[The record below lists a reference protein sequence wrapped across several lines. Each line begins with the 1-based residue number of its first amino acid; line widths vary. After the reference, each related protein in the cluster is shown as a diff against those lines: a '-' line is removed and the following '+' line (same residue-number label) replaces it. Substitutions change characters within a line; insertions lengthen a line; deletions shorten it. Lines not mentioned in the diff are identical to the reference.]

1 MLGMFLIKR
10 VHTDLLLPI
19 FTGIDNPTKKGNWIW
34 VIVCIREN
42 TKEPTN
48 EVCWCNQL
56 FRSFKNWGIL
66 RYKTFMISINN
77 SFYLCCLLYILSK
90 MAFNS
95 SVGAL
100 FTVDTRYSE
109 KILFNVK
116 IQILY
121 RFRENMAQVCQI
133 WTYLQTSCWSGKQ
146 WQQFLAKS
154 LAFHLNRWKWCTN
167 QEKNT
172 SNGVVET

>member
-1 MLGMFLIKR
+1 
-10 VHTDLLLPI
+10 
-19 FTGIDNPTKKGNWIW
+19 
-34 VIVCIREN
+34 
-42 TKEPTN
+42 
-48 EVCWCNQL
+48 
-56 FRSFKNWGIL
+56 
-66 RYKTFMISINN
+66 MISINN

-121 RFRENMAQVCQI
+121 NGIQGKYGSSVSINELTCRHLAGG
-133 WTYLQTSCWSGKQ
+133 YLDWLSCKGADASSDHKFQLFIQNKSMGSNTRLSRALPDFILF
-146 WQQFLAKS
+146 FLCAPVPRHRIIVS
-154 LAFHLNRWKWCTN
+154 RTIPID
-167 QEKNT
+167 
-172 SNGVVET
+172 